1 MHENPRIFVSSYTLR
16 KCSKTVDFIHF
27 RRYNTNGNR
36 VIFFQYFIRFLKLYE
51 SIGEYKMREKIENF
65 IAMSGA
71 TLLIAVGTYFFK
83 FPNNFTF
90 GGITGLAV
98 LIAKTGLI
106 SAADFSFVAN
116 MSLLIL
122 GAVILGKKF
131 VAKTAYCSVLLS
143 VALSLFE
150 RIFPMNQ
157 PFTKQPMLEVMFAI
171 ALPALGSAILFNI
184 GSSSG
189 GTDIIAMILKK
200 YSSFNIG
207 PALMLS
213 DLLITIAG
221 FFIFDIKTGLY
232 SLLGLTIRSFM
243 VDTFIEN
250 FNLSKYFNVVCD
262 DPEPICDFI
271 VHELN
276 RSASVFHATGAYS
289 GQDKAIVLTALNR
302 TQAVR
307 LRNFI
312 KITDPKAFI
321 LISNTSEIIGKGFHS
336 I

>member
-1 MHENPRIFVSSYTLR
+1 MLDKWKHFLLLTVSTL
-16 KCSKTVDFIHF
+16 IMA
-27 RRYNTNGNR
+27 
-36 VIFFQYFIRFLKLYE
+36 I
-51 SIGEYKMREKIENF
+51 
-65 IAMSGA
+65 
-71 TLLIAVGTYFFK
+71 GTYFFK
-83 FPNNFTF
+83 FTNNFTF

-98 LIAKTGLI
+98 LIAKTGFMT
-106 SAADFSFVAN
+106 AGDFNFVAS
-116 MSLLIL
+116 MTLL
-122 GAVILGKKF
+122 VIGMIVLGKKF
-131 VAKTAYCSVLLS
+131 AAYCSILLS
-143 VALSLFE
+143 VTLSFLE
-150 RIFPMNQ
+150 RVCPMKA
-157 PFTKQPMLEVMFAI
+157 PLTDQPMLELCFAI

>member
-1 MHENPRIFVSSYTLR
+1 MLDKGKHFLLLTVSTL
-16 KCSKTVDFIHF
+16 IMA
-27 RRYNTNGNR
+27 
-36 VIFFQYFIRFLKLYE
+36 I
-51 SIGEYKMREKIENF
+51 
-65 IAMSGA
+65 
-71 TLLIAVGTYFFK
+71 GTYFFK
-83 FPNNFTF
+83 FTNNFTF

-98 LIAKTGLI
+98 LIAKTGLMT
-106 SAADFSFVAN
+106 AGDFNFIAS
-116 MSLLIL
+116 MTLL
-122 GAVILGKKF
+122 VIGMIVLGKKF
-131 VAKTAYCSVLLS
+131 AAKTAYCSILLS
-143 VALSLFE
+143 VTLSFLE
-150 RIFPMNQ
+150 RVCPMKA
-157 PFTKQPMLEVMFAI
+157 PLTDQPMLELCFAI

-302 TQAVR
+302 TGLFFTLSLRVACCWRIRLSSLRKCSSSCRSFAWKRKSISRMTSAV
-307 LRNFI
+307 
-312 KITDPKAFI
+312 T
-321 LISNTSEIIGKGFHS
+321 
-336 I
+336 